1 LFRTEGLRT
10 KPQYTV
16 RINGYRKHM
25 SPLVR
30 LDSVTKEFRSGDR
43 SIKAVNEVS
52 LEIDKGEFVVI
63 LGPSGSGKTTLL
75 NIISGLVSPSGGK
88 VLIGGRDIAT
98 MGDKEATAFRASS
111 IGFVFQFFNLFP
123 TLTALENVEIGL
135 ALKVSDSAKRRE
147 RALRYLELVALKG
160 MEDKFPD
167 HLSGGEQQR
176 VSVARA
182 LAMEPEMLIADEPTG
197 NLDSETGEGIWGL
210 LQDLNRKT
218 GTTVI
223 AVTHW
228 AEASRF
234 ADKTIRLRSGRIESL
249 HKGNG

>member
-1 LFRTEGLRT
+1 M
-10 KPQYTV
+10 QS
-16 RINGYRKHM
+16 I
-25 SPLVR
+25 VR
-30 LDSVTKEFRSGDR
+30 LESVTKEFKSGDR
-43 SIKAVNEVS
+43 TLKAVNDVS
-52 LEIDKGEFVVI
+52 LEMTQGDFVVI

-75 NIISGLVSPSGGK
+75 NIISGLVSPTQGK
-88 VLIGGRDIAT
+88 VWIGDRDIT
-98 MGDKEATAFRASS
+98 LFSDRDATAFRANS

-135 ALKVSDSAKRRE
+135 ALKLADPHARRE
-147 RALRYLELVALKG
+147 KAMRYLGLVGLQG

-197 NLDSETGEGIWGL
+197 NLDAETGETIWKL
-210 LQDLNRKT
+210 LRDLNKET

-228 AEASRF
+228 VEASKF
-234 ADKTIRLRSGRIESL
+234 ADLTVHLRSGRVENL
-249 HKGNG
+249 QKGYG